1 MATRP
6 NSTQENEITSGGQSS
21 LERSDDRSKTQRH
34 PRWTRQE
41 TMVLAQGKKI
51 AEQRGRKGRRLGP
64 EQAEPKW
71 DFVSAYCIQHGVKR
85 GAVQCRK
92 RWSNLASDYKK
103 IKTWESQ
110 VQNGGESY
118 WIMPS
123 DLRRERKLPGYF
135 DQEIYHVL
143 DGQEFTNAAY
153 QLALVTTSAG
163 EIYGAEGEEESQET
177 ETEVSDGTPAA
188 ADNGSLQDIEI
199 GSTEK
204 ENIPE
209 DGKADT
215 IPSPVPISEMRY
227 QPYHQAYI
235 NPGTENKRHSGP
247 QFWQR
252 STYHEGAKR
261 RRHTSSSCQNFN
273 VETQLIKALEK
284 NISLLN
290 SQLQEQKII
299 SQMDRE
305 QQKDCHN
312 VLVTALAKL
321 TDALEKIGD
330 KLQHQETKDA

>member
-1 MATRP
+1 MAP
-6 NSTQENEITSGGQSS
+6 GSNSTQENDITSGGQPS
-21 LERSDDRSKTQRH
+21 LERSDDRNKTPRH

-51 AEQRGRKGRRLGP
+51 AEERGRKGRKLGP

-71 DFVSAYCIQHGVKR
+71 DFISSYCMQHGVKR

-92 RWSNLASDYKK
+92 RWSNLASDFKK
-103 IKTWESQ
+103 IKTWESR
-110 VQNGGESY
+110 VRNGGESY
-118 WIMPS
+118 WIMQS
-123 DLRRERKLPGYF
+123 DLRRERKLPGFF
-135 DQEIYHVL
+135 DQEVYYVL
-143 DGQEFTNAAY
+143 DGKGFTNAAY

-163 EIYGAEGEEESQET
+163 ENYGVEAEEEEEET
-177 ETEVSDGTPAA
+177 ETEVSDGTPATEQ
-188 ADNGSLQDIEI
+188 NGLLQDFEI
-199 GSTEK
+199 GRSTEK

-209 DGKADT
+209 DDKADT

-235 NPGTENKRHSGP
+235 NPENKRHPGTP
-247 QFWQR
+247 FWQG
-252 STYHEGAKR
+252 SMFHEGAKR
-261 RRHTSSSCQNFN
+261 RRHTSSACQNFN

-290 SQLQEQKII
+290 AQLEEQKVI

-312 VLVTALAKL
+312 ILVAALTKL